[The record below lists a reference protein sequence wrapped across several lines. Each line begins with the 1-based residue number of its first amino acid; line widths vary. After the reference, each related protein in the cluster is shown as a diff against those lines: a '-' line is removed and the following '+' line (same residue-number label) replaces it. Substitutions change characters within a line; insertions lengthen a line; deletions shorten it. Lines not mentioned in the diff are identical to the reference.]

1 MLGLAFAAFQLAAA
15 SPAPPPPARLVF
27 NGQKGELTVALPRI
41 DGSDAVVNI
50 DGVLDEAVWQRAAL
64 LTGFS
69 LYSPVDSRP
78 APDSTDVLV
87 WYSPDAIYFGIRAF
101 ESHGRVSATLAD
113 RDRISTDDNV
123 EIHLDTF
130 GERNRAFVFI
140 VNPLGVQADG
150 TKNESGGFIPGSNV
164 MPGQNDLSPDFVWQS
179 RGRVTEA
186 GYEVEIRIPFSS
198 LRYPLSSPQ
207 RWGLQID
214 RHVQHNGYEETWT
227 PAKRAS
233 ASFIGQAGWLTDLSG
248 MRHGQ
253 IVEMNPEVTNTVNGT
268 PCCSPAM
275 DSWRYAPAPRVGGN
289 VRWTL
294 GSNFV
299 LNGTARPDFSQVEA
313 DATQIAAD
321 QRFALFY
328 PEKRPFFVEGAD
340 RFNVPNTLVYTR
352 TIVQPD
358 AAVKLTGK
366 LGRADFATLS
376 AIDQSGGG
384 TASEHP
390 LVDVVRVQQ
399 SFQDQSFAGLLYS
412 DRVSAGLQNRAF
424 GGDTHIVF
432 DKIYFAQ
439 FQAVE
444 SVTQSNGTTSSGP
457 MWEAVLDAT
466 GRSWGFHYNVLG
478 ISPEFRA
485 DNGFVPRTGFVQ
497 PNAANRITLYGR
509 PGALIERFNVF
520 ITENALWNYDDFFH
534 GKRLL
539 EDHFNPMMS
548 WTLRG
553 GWNVNVSPRLSSYA
567 FDSTRYSTLH
577 VPAPS
582 GGGGLPT
589 PFVPSDR
596 VETMVS
602 GFSVATPQFRTWA
615 ASVGTTLGNDVDF
628 LETSRVR
635 RTDVNGELDWR
646 PNERLRTT
654 LTYTGSAFTRRSDG
668 ERTMYARIPRVKIE
682 YQLARPLFVRVVSQY
697 TSMNREPLVDPRT
710 GQVLLVSGTTGFTP
724 SASSSSNTL
733 RTDWLV
739 SYRPSPGTV
748 FFVGYGGDLAETDPL
763 AFRTL
768 RRTDD
773 SFFVKAS
780 YVFRLPVF

>member
-1 MLGLAFAAFQLAAA
+1 MLGLVLAFQLASAA
-15 SPAPPPPARLVF
+15 PAPARAPVY
-27 NGQKGELTVALPRI
+27 NGQKGELTVSLPRI
-41 DGSDAVVNI
+41 DGPDADVII

-69 LYSPVDSRP
+69 LYAPVDSRP
-78 APDSTDVLV
+78 APDSTDVRV
-87 WYSPDAIYFGIRAF
+87 WYSSEAIYFGIRAF
-101 ESHGRVSATLAD
+101 EPHGRVAATLAD
-113 RDRISTDDNV
+113 RDRVSTDDNI

-130 GERNRAFVFI
+130 DERNRAFVFI

-150 TKNESGGFIPGSNV
+150 TKNEAGGFIPGSNV
-164 MPGQNDLSPDFVWQS
+164 APGQDDLSADFVWQS
-179 RGRVTEA
+179 RGHVAEW

-198 LRYPLSSPQ
+198 LRYPLRSPQ

-227 PAKRAS
+227 PAKHAS
-233 ASFIGQAGWLTDLSG
+233 ASFIGQAGYITDLSG
-248 MRHGQ
+248 MRHGE
-253 IVEMNPEVTNTVNGT
+253 IVEMNPELTNTVNGT
-268 PCCSPAM
+268 PCCDPAL
-275 DSWRYAPAPRVGGN
+275 DSWRYASAPRLGGN

-340 RFNVPNTLVYTR
+340 RFNVANTLVYTR

-358 AAVKLTGK
+358 AALKVTGK
-366 LGRADFATLS
+366 LGRADFAALS

-384 TASEHP
+384 TPSEHP
-390 LVDVVRVQQ
+390 LVDVLRLQQ
-399 SFQDQSFAGLLYS
+399 NFGDQSFAGLLYS
-412 DRVSAGLQNRAF
+412 DRVSNGLQNRAF

-432 DKIYFAQ
+432 DNIYFAQ

-444 SVTQSNGTTSSGP
+444 SVTQSNGTTQSGP

-478 ISPEFRA
+478 ISPEFRT

-497 PNAANRITLYGR
+497 PNASNRITLYGK
-509 PGALIERFNVF
+509 PGALVERFNVF
-520 ITENALWNYDDFFH
+520 LSETALWDYDDFFSA
-534 GKRLL
+534 KRLL
-539 EDHFNPMMS
+539 EDHFSAMMG

-553 GWNVNVSPRLSSYA
+553 GWSVNVSPRLSSYA
-567 FDSTRYSTLH
+567 FDRGPYVGLY
-577 VPAPS
+577 VPSVVDGA
-582 GGGGLPT
+582 PT

-596 VETMVS
+596 IETLVS

-615 ASVGTTLGNDVDF
+615 ASLGTTLGNDVDF

-635 RTDVNGELDWR
+635 RTDLNGELDWR
-646 PNERLRTT
+646 PNERLRAA
-654 LTYTGSAFTRRSDG
+654 LTYTGSAFTRRIDRK
-668 ERTMYARIPRVKIE
+668 RTMDARIPRVKVE

-697 TSMNREPLVDPRT
+697 TAMNREPLVDPIT

-724 SASSSSNTL
+724 SAASSSNTL

-739 SYRPSPGTV
+739 SYRPAPGTV
-748 FFVGYGGDLAETDPL
+748 FFVGYGGDLEETDPL
-763 AFRTL
+763 AFRAL

-773 SFFVKAS
+773 AFFVKAS

>member
-1 MLGLAFAAFQLAAA
+1 M
-15 SPAPPPPARLVF
+15 
-27 NGQKGELTVALPRI
+27 
-41 DGSDAVVNI
+41 
-50 DGVLDEAVWQRAAL
+50 
-64 LTGFS
+64 
-69 LYSPVDSRP
+69 
-78 APDSTDVLV
+78 
-87 WYSPDAIYFGIRAF
+87 
-101 ESHGRVSATLAD
+101 
-113 RDRISTDDNV
+113 
-123 EIHLDTF
+123 
-130 GERNRAFVFI
+130 
-140 VNPLGVQADG
+140 
-150 TKNESGGFIPGSNV
+150 
-164 MPGQNDLSPDFVWQS
+164 
-179 RGRVTEA
+179 
-186 GYEVEIRIPFSS
+186 
-198 LRYPLSSPQ
+198 
-207 RWGLQID
+207 
-214 RHVQHNGYEETWT
+214 
-227 PAKRAS
+227 
-233 ASFIGQAGWLTDLSG
+233 
-248 MRHGQ
+248 
-253 IVEMNPEVTNTVNGT
+253 
-268 PCCSPAM
+268 
-275 DSWRYAPAPRVGGN
+275 
-289 VRWTL
+289 
-294 GSNFV
+294 
-299 LNGTARPDFSQVEA
+299 
-313 DATQIAAD
+313 
-321 QRFALFY
+321 
-328 PEKRPFFVEGAD
+328 
-340 RFNVPNTLVYTR
+340 
-352 TIVQPD
+352 
-358 AAVKLTGK
+358 
-366 LGRADFATLS
+366 
-376 AIDQSGGG
+376 
-384 TASEHP
+384 
-390 LVDVVRVQQ
+390 
-399 SFQDQSFAGLLYS
+399 
-412 DRVSAGLQNRAF
+412 
-424 GGDTHIVF
+424 F

-444 SVTQSNGTTSSGP
+444 SVTRSNGGGPTQSGP

-478 ISPEFRA
+478 ISPEFRT

-497 PNAANRITLYGR
+497 PSAANRITLYGK

-520 ITENALWNYDDFFH
+520 ITENALWDYDDFFG

-567 FDSTRYSTLH
+567 FDRAPYSTLY

-582 GGGGLPT
+582 GGGAPT

-596 VETMVS
+596 IETLVS
-602 GFSVATPQFRTWA
+602 GFSVATPQHRTWA
-615 ASVGTTLGNDVDF
+615 ASAGTTIGNDVDF

-646 PNERLRTT
+646 PNERLRAA

-697 TSMNREPLVDPRT
+697 TSMDRQPLVDPRT

-724 SASSSSNTL
+724 SAAASSNTL

-748 FFVGYGGDLAETDPL
+748 FFVGYGGDLEETDPL